1 MKDVSMAKVG
11 VCLSGCGYL
20 DGAEIFESVATLYHL
35 ERGGAEILAMAPNI
49 DQAEVINH
57 MTGEVMSGASRNV
70 LVEASRIVRGQ
81 IVDLAELAAEDMD
94 ALIFPGGSGVVKNLS
109 SYAVDGAN
117 CQVHDE
123 VHRLVREIIA
133 ADKPLGVICIAP
145 AMLAKILEG
154 SGVNTKLTI
163 GNDAQTAQDIEEM
176 GTTHMVCGVTQHLSD
191 RANKI
196 VSTPA
201 YMLAGKIGE
210 AWDGIGGLVDEIL
223 AMTDA

>member
-1 MKDVSMAKVG
+1 MPKVG
-11 VCLSGCGYL
+11 VCLSGCGFL

-35 ERGGAEILAMAPNI
+35 ERAGAEILAMAPNI

-57 MTGEVMSGASRNV
+57 MTGEAMSGASRNV

-81 IVDLAELAAEDMD
+81 IVDMAELAAEDMD
-94 ALIFPGGSGVVKNLS
+94 ALIFPGGFGAAKNLS
-109 SYAVDGAN
+109 SYAFDGVN
-117 CQVHDE
+117 CRVHDE
-123 VHRLVREIIA
+123 VNRLVREIIA

-154 SGVNTKLTI
+154 SGINTKLTI
-163 GNDAQTAQDIEEM
+163 GSDAQTAQDIEEM
-176 GTTHMVCGVTQHLSD
+176 GTSHMACGVTQHITD

-201 YMLAGKIGE
+201 YMLADKIGE
-210 AWDGIGGLVDEIL
+210 TWVGIEGLVNEIL